1 MNTLNIV
8 RVIKKISVNEIRN
21 FVFENFFKRIGFSK
35 ENSFYSL
42 KRLKRKD
49 LLLLANKLKEKV
61 PDPHNA
67 KQHYQL
73 FVRRKSRKSVKPSK
87 IKTFEN
93 PNLVDIKPIITEH
106 PKASHKLS
114 KTIRQ
119 AGKVGSNSS
128 SYSDT
133 RKVKTF

>member
-1 MNTLNIV
+1 MDTLNIV

-35 ENSFYSL
+35 ENSFYSV

-61 PDPHNA
+61 HDPHNP

-73 FVRRKSRKSVKPSK
+73 FIRRKSRKSVKQSK

-93 PNLVDIKPIITEH
+93 PNLVDIKSIITEH
-106 PKASHKLS
+106 TKVSHKLS

>member
-1 MNTLNIV
+1 MDTLNIV

-21 FVFENFFKRIGFSK
+21 FVFENFFKRMGFSK
-35 ENSFYSL
+35 ENSFYSV

-61 PDPHNA
+61 TDPHNA
-67 KQHYQL
+67 KQHYQI
-73 FVRRKSRKSVKPSK
+73 FIRRKSRKSVKHSK

-93 PNLVDIKPIITEH
+93 PNLVDIKSVITEH
-106 PKASHKLS
+106 TKASHKLS
-114 KTIRQ
+114 KTVRQ

>member
-1 MNTLNIV
+1 MDTLNIV

-35 ENSFYSL
+35 ENSFYCL

-93 PNLVDIKPIITEH
+93 PNLVDIKSIITEH

>member
-1 MNTLNIV
+1 MDTLNIV

-35 ENSFYSL
+35 ENSFYSV

-93 PNLVDIKPIITEH
+93 PNLVDIKSIITEH
-106 PKASHKLS
+106 PKA
-114 KTIRQ
+114 
-119 AGKVGSNSS
+119 
-128 SYSDT
+128 
-133 RKVKTF
+133 